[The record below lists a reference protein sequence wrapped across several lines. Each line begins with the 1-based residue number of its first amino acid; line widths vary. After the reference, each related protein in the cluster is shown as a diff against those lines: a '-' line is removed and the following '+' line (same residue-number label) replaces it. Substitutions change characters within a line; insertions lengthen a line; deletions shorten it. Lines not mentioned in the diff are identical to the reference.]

1 MQTTTLAQVSPVRC
15 AASPLFSGSA
25 SSNGTSN
32 TRNASAVRAR
42 IYPYVYNHMVKSGA
56 IPMENSETATAEA
69 TAANEHELLGKTAII
84 TGQISSVVI
93 ATFIDQR
100 VE

>member
-1 MQTTTLAQVSPVRC
+1 
-15 AASPLFSGSA
+15 
-25 SSNGTSN
+25 
-32 TRNASAVRAR
+32 
-42 IYPYVYNHMVKSGA
+42 
-56 IPMENSETATAEA
+56 MENSETATAEA